1 MQQLPVF
8 NQMAFALSQISHS
21 CAAIPTASSITFS
34 IDQITRVTSI
44 LFAITTDATVADR
57 WIRVIYT
64 INKRTSHILPITSAI
79 PASTTALISLAVG
92 VLATVTT
99 VPFLQISAALPED
112 IFLSDTDAITISVQN
127 GVAGDV
133 LHYLYSTQ
141 LVWRL
146 AR

>member
-1 MQQLPVF
+1 MYHLPVF
-8 NQMAFALSQISHS
+8 NQMAFAISQISHS
-21 CAAIPTASSITFS
+21 CAAIPVASSITFS
-34 IDQITRVTSI
+34 VDQITRVTSI
-44 LFAITTDATVADR
+44 LFAITTNATVADR

-64 INKRTSHILPITSAI
+64 INTRPSHILALTSAI
-79 PASTTALISLAVG
+79 PASTTALVSLAVG
-92 VLATVTT
+92 VLASVTT

-112 IFLSDTDAITISVQN
+112 IFLSNADAITISVEN
-127 GVAGDV
+127 GVVGDV